1 VQGDAAFRTAKND
14 LGLRPI
20 FHQKD
25 NRVQAHILVCFLAL
39 ALWPTLEHWM
49 HAKGMGTY
57 ARQLIKQVAG
67 IKSMDV
73 LPPVKRGDLV
83 SDLRLR
89 IVGTPEPATAQ
100 LLAHLGLRLPRDSR
114 EIGNVVPK
122 IGGGNAQIPEGQSF
136 RFADCGTWANL
147 VRNVR
152 AGSPSPRAKA
162 KQLNCSAIQL
172 REKDESI
179 GGPRRP
185 PTHTP

>member
-49 HAKGMGTY
+49 HAKGMGTC
-57 ARQLIKQVAG
+57 ARHLIKQVAG

-73 LPPVKRGDLV
+73 LPPIKRGDLV
-83 SDLRLR
+83 NDLRLR

-122 IGGGNAQIPEGQSF
+122 IGGEMHKSLKVSHSVLPTAELGPIWSGTSGQGAPPPEPK
-136 RFADCGTWANL
+136 
-147 VRNVR
+147 RN
-152 AGSPSPRAKA
+152 S
-162 KQLNCSAIQL
+162 
-172 REKDESI
+172 
-179 GGPRRP
+179 
-185 PTHTP
+185 